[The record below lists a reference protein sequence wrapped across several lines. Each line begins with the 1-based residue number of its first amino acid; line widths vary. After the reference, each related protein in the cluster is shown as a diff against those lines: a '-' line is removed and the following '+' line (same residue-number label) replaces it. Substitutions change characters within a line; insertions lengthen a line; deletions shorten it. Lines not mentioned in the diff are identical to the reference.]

1 VEVFLS
7 PPKREQ
13 TGRDDAAPMI
23 RQSLCALS
31 LAILFVFASVG
42 NAQAFGLSLFNLTIT
57 TPEESRSDTPQNA
70 SPADIES
77 DQKDATDSAKLADK
91 FLQDYFVTEQKTT
104 LTAAGMTL
112 PLVPSEVKGIST
124 YFTTYH
130 AGIDIRADVGSPVL
144 SMHDGII
151 VENEY
156 QAGGYGR
163 YVVVSHTIGTQNVRS
178 LYAHMKSSSVEV
190 GDTVRMGD
198 KVGTVGMTGHTTGA
212 HVHFETR
219 LCDLDVQYY
228 LCRATDPIRMLTKGL
243 PNSLA
248 KK

>member
-1 VEVFLS
+1 MNRT
-7 PPKREQ
+7 P
-13 TGRDDAAPMI
+13 GRDDAATMI
-23 RQSLCALS
+23 RKSLCALS
-31 LAILFVFASVG
+31 IAILFVFASVG
-42 NAQAFGLSLFNLTIT
+42 NAQAFGLSLFNLTIN
-57 TPEESRSDTPQNA
+57 TPVESKSDAPANSSTEES
-70 SPADIES
+70 ES
-77 DQKDATDSAKLADK
+77 EKKDATDSAKLADK
-91 FLQDYFVTEQKTT
+91 FLQDYFVTEQKTS

-144 SMHDGII
+144 SMHDGVVI
-151 VENEY
+151 ENEY

-178 LYAHMKSSSVEV
+178 LYAHMKSASVHV

-198 KVGTVGMTGHTTGA
+198 KVGVVGMTGHTTGA

-219 LCDLDVQYY
+219 LCDSDVQYY
-228 LCRATDPIRMLTKGL
+228 LCQATDPIRMLTKGL
-243 PNSLA
+243 PNTIA